1 MLIWISNW
9 YYFPSLWRTS
19 LNTSCKAGL
28 SLFSR
33 SVMSNSLWP
42 RGLQQPGFPVLHYLP
57 EFVQTHVHWVDD
69 ASLSL
74 SSCPQSSPASVS
86 FPMSQLFTSGGQ
98 RIGFS
103 ALVSVLPMNIQ
114 DWSPLG
120 LIGLISLLSKGLSRV
135 FSSTI
140 VQKHQFFG
148 AQSSLW
154 SNSLYMTTGKT
165 IALTIWTFVG
175 KAMSLLFN
183 MRSRFVIAFLPKSK
197 LQSPSAVI
205 LEPKKIVCHCFH
217 FSPIYLPWSDETRCH
232 DFHFL
237 NVKY

>member
-1 MLIWISNW
+1 MLIRISNW

-19 LNTSCKAGL
+19 FNTSCKAGL
-28 SLFSR
+28 LLFSR
-33 SVMSNSLWP
+33 SVMSSSLWP

-74 SSCPQSSPASVS
+74 YSCPQSSPASVS
-86 FPMSQLFTSGGQ
+86 FPMSQFFTSGGQ

-140 VQKHQFFG
+140 LQKHQFFG

-165 IALTIWTFVG
+165 IALTRWILRWQSNV
-175 KAMSLLFN
+175 S
-183 MRSRFVIAFLPKSK
+183 AF
-197 LQSPSAVI
+197 
-205 LEPKKIVCHCFH
+205 
-217 FSPIYLPWSDETRCH
+217 
-232 DFHFL
+232 
-237 NVKY
+237 